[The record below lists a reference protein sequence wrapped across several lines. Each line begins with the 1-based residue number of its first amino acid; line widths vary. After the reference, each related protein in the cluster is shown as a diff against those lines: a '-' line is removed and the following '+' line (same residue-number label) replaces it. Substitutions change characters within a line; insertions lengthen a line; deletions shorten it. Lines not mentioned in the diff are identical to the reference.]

1 MGPWLSLP
9 RPCPKGSGHPHS
21 QWGRGNFL
29 KTEGGRDR
37 DRKLGEKAEVGRA
50 EDSGAPGRAR
60 QSQWGQVSPAIRQAH
75 PLGLWKAPSGWP
87 THIPR
92 GKNTSKQHTTMHTET
107 YSEDPHPP
115 QMCNLHRRAHT
126 YRHISLCLAAC
137 HSPPALAHYQSSSQQ
152 SPPGAHACCHLLAQT
167 FQGPAGTPSIIQERG
182 CQPWI

>member
-37 DRKLGEKAEVGRA
+37 DRKPGEKAELERA

-60 QSQWGQVSPAIRQAH
+60 KSQWGQVSPAIRQAH

-92 GKNTSKQHTTMHTET
+92 GKNTSKQHTTMHTGHT
-107 YSEDPHPP
+107 QRTHTLQGCAPSTDVHTRTGTSHCAWRPVTPLLLLLTTSHLVSRVPQVPMPAAICWPRPFRAQSAHP
-115 QMCNLHRRAHT
+115 A
-126 YRHISLCLAAC
+126 
-137 HSPPALAHYQSSSQQ
+137 
-152 SPPGAHACCHLLAQT
+152 
-167 FQGPAGTPSIIQERG
+167 
-182 CQPWI
+182 